1 MSPPAEPSPA
11 PTSPAVTSPSD
22 PADRSAAADLPTAA
36 DRMATADRIAPAA
49 RMAEADL
56 SAADLPAA
64 ADRIAAADLPAAADL
79 VDEVGRGTD
88 EVGRRLGASNL
99 APVEHGL
106 SGPQLPDPGKPA
118 GRADLRR
125 IAGLALPAL
134 VVLAAE
140 PLYVLVDTAVV
151 GHLGRVPL
159 AAVAVGGTV
168 MSVAVWFGT
177 LMAYG
182 TTGRAARRFGA
193 GDRGA
198 AVAEGVQAS
207 WLALATG
214 VVLAVLAQVF
224 AGPLASALAGD
235 PATADAA
242 TGWLRIAACGAPGLL
257 LAAAGNGWMRGVQDT
272 RRPLIF
278 VLGANV
284 LSAILCPVLVYPLGW
299 GLTGSAVA
307 NVAAQSV
314 SGGLFL
320 LALVRETKALKPSL
334 SIIMRQLVLSRDL
347 LIRGAAFQACWLSAT
362 AVAARFGVAALGA
375 HQIALQLWF
384 FSALAL
390 DAVAIAAQSLVGAA
404 LGAGDAA
411 AAREVARR
419 VVGVGAVAGVG
430 FALLAAAGAGVVPGW
445 FSTDAAVHEQAAIV
459 WPWFVGLL
467 PFAGVVYALD
477 GVMIG
482 AGDVGYLRNVTLAAA
497 LAGFLPAIWL
507 AYAFDLG
514 LGGVWAGLGLLTI
527 IRLVLLL
534 WRWRGARWAVLG
546 ATR

>member
-1 MSPPAEPSPA
+1 MSPSAEPITIDA
-11 PTSPAVTSPSD
+11 TVT
-22 PADRSAAADLPTAA
+22 
-36 DRMATADRIAPAA
+36 
-49 RMAEADL
+49 
-56 SAADLPAA
+56 
-64 ADRIAAADLPAAADL
+64 
-79 VDEVGRGTD
+79 
-88 EVGRRLGASNL
+88 
-99 APVEHGL
+99 
-106 SGPQLPDPGKPA
+106 
-118 GRADLRR
+118 RR

-159 AAVAVGGTV
+159 AAVAVSGTV

-193 GDRGA
+193 GDRAA

-207 WLALATG
+207 WLALLTG
-214 VVLAVLAQVF
+214 VLLALLAQIF
-224 AGPLASALAGD
+224 AGPLTNVLASD
-235 PATADAA
+235 PEAA
-242 TGWLRIAACGAPGLL
+242 HAAAGWLRIAACGAPGLL

-284 LSAILCPVLVYPLGW
+284 LSAVLCPLLVYPAGL

-307 NVAAQSV
+307 NVVAQTT
-314 SGGLFL
+314 SGALFL
-320 LALVRETKALKPSL
+320 LALIRETRALRPSP
-334 SIIMRQLVLSRDL
+334 SIILSQVVLGRDL

-362 AVAARFGVAALGA
+362 AVAARFGVAAVGA

-384 FSALAL
+384 FCALAL

-404 LGAGDAA
+404 LGAEDGAQ
-411 AAREVARR
+411 ARDVARR
-419 VVGVGAVAGVG
+419 VTAFGGVAGIG
-430 FALLAAAGAGVVPGW
+430 FAVLAAAGAGVVPGW
-445 FSTDAAVHEQAAIV
+445 FTGDAAVHEQAAIV
-459 WPWFVGLL
+459 WPWFVGML

-482 AGDVGYLRNVTLAAA
+482 AGDVAYLRNVTLAAA

-507 AYAFDLG
+507 AYLFDLG
-514 LGGVWAGLGLLTI
+514 LGGVWAGLGLFTLV
-527 IRLVLLL
+527 RLVTLL
-534 WRWRGARWAVLG
+534 WRWRSARWAVLG
-546 ATR
+546 AVR

>member
-1 MSPPAEPSPA
+1 MSPPVESVAERS
-11 PTSPAVTSPSD
+11 VT
-22 PADRSAAADLPTAA
+22 
-36 DRMATADRIAPAA
+36 
-49 RMAEADL
+49 
-56 SAADLPAA
+56 
-64 ADRIAAADLPAAADL
+64 
-79 VDEVGRGTD
+79 
-88 EVGRRLGASNL
+88 
-99 APVEHGL
+99 
-106 SGPQLPDPGKPA
+106 
-118 GRADLRR
+118 RR
-125 IAGLALPAL
+125 IAELALPAL

-140 PLYVLVDTAVV
+140 PFYVLVDTAVV

-159 AAVAVGGTV
+159 AAIAVGGTV

-193 GDRGA
+193 GDRSA

-207 WLALATG
+207 WLALGTG
-214 VVLAVLAQVF
+214 VLLALIAQAG
-224 AGPLASALAGD
+224 AGPLSAALASD

-242 TGWLRIAACGAPGLL
+242 AGWLRIASCGAPGLL

-272 RRPLIF
+272 RRPLVF

-284 LSAILCPVLVYPLGW
+284 VSAVLCPLLVYPAGL

-307 NVAAQSV
+307 NVVAQSS

-320 LALVRETKALKPSL
+320 LALVRETRALRPHP
-334 SIIMRQLVLSRDL
+334 SIIVRQLLLGRDL

-404 LGAGDAA
+404 LGAGEERR
-411 AAREVARR
+411 ARDVARR
-419 VVGVGAVAGVG
+419 VTLVGGVAGIA

-445 FSTDAAVHEQAAIV
+445 FTGDTAVHQQAAIV
-459 WPWFVGLL
+459 WPWFVGLM

-482 AGDVGYLRNVTLAAA
+482 AGDVGYLRNLTLVAA
-497 LAGFLPAIWL
+497 LAGFLPSIWL
-507 AYAFDLG
+507 AYALDLG
-514 LGGVWAGLGLLTI
+514 LGGVWAGLGVFTMV
-527 IRLVLLL
+527 RLGMLL
-534 WRWRGARWAVLG
+534 WRWRSARWAVLG
-546 ATR
+546 PTLS